1 MDNHVLFSFGTWLSK
16 GKNTWGTTPFEI
28 VPIIVHL
35 SITAF
40 LAISR
45 DHRLS
50 DGLTLLARATTSQER
65 VGSHETGR
73 AIEKLSFKRAS
84 RERRLHFSLC
94 LARRGTSKK
103 EAQDAR
109 RKRSSTLQPEVLP
122 KLKIVETK
130 IKSSIKHQWRNTV
143 YFVEKIA
150 WRQQEGQELF
160 KKQGPEGTRPNTRPS
175 QMKLDSLAEDE
186 ETETKMEI

>member
-1 MDNHVLFSFGTWLSK
+1 MVIQRKEHVR
-16 GKNTWGTTPFEI
+16 NDPFEI

-50 DGLTLLARATTSQER
+50 DGLTLLARAITSQER

-84 RERRLHFSLC
+84 RERGLHFSLC

-103 EAQDAR
+103 EVQDASK
-109 RKRSSTLQPEVLP
+109 KRSSALQPEALP
-122 KLKIVETK
+122 KLKIVK
-130 IKSSIKHQWRNTV
+130 IKIQSSIKHQWRNTV
-143 YFVEKIA
+143 YLDEKIL
-150 WRQQEGQELF
+150 RKQRKNQELH
-160 KKQGPEGTRPNTRPS
+160 
-175 QMKLDSLAEDE
+175 
-186 ETETKMEI
+186 

>member
-1 MDNHVLFSFGTWLSK
+1 MVIQRKEHVR
-16 GKNTWGTTPFEI
+16 NDPFEI

-73 AIEKLSFKRAS
+73 AIEKLSFKRACM
-84 RERRLHFSLC
+84 RGELHFSHC

-103 EAQDAR
+103 EVQDASK
-109 RKRSSTLQPEVLP
+109 KRSSALQPEALP
-122 KLKIVETK
+122 KLKIVKTK
-130 IKSSIKHQWRNTV
+130 NQSSIKHPWRITV
-143 YFVEKIA
+143 
-150 WRQQEGQELF
+150 RGQIMRNFWHWTLIP
-160 KKQGPEGTRPNTRPS
+160 QVVD
-175 QMKLDSLAEDE
+175 LLCYH
-186 ETETKMEI
+186 

>member
-1 MDNHVLFSFGTWLSK
+1 MVIQRKEHVR
-16 GKNTWGTTPFEI
+16 NDPFEI

-94 LARRGTSKK
+94 LARRGNSKK

-122 KLKIVETK
+122 KLKIVETM
-130 IKSSIKHQWRNTV
+130 IKSSIKHQWRITV

-150 WRQQEGQELF
+150 
-160 KKQGPEGTRPNTRPS
+160 
-175 QMKLDSLAEDE
+175 
-186 ETETKMEI
+186 

>member
-1 MDNHVLFSFGTWLSK
+1 MDVDNHVLFSFGTWLSK

-28 VPIIVHL
+28 VLIIVHL

-50 DGLTLLARATTSQER
+50 DGLTLLTRATTSQER

-73 AIEKLSFKRAS
+73 ATEKLSFKRAS
-84 RERRLHFSLC
+84 RERRLHFSHC

-109 RKRSSTLQPEVLP
+109 KKRSSALLPEALP
-122 KLKIVETK
+122 KLKIVK
-130 IKSSIKHQWRNTV
+130 IKIHSSIKHQWRITV
-143 YFVEKIA
+143 Y
-150 WRQQEGQELF
+150 
-160 KKQGPEGTRPNTRPS
+160 
-175 QMKLDSLAEDE
+175 LDERTLRR
-186 ETETKMEI
+186 